1 MCTLTTPP
9 PLTRKPPEIAPLS
22 PLLAADQL
30 SCPVSLERR
39 RTSDRIFGHTC
50 RNSTSIRRSFESR
63 RSRISRTV
71 VVVVVETRATS
82 LWISCSRQRAEIT
95 RATGHE
101 EFAKEFMTKR
111 VAPRLPS
118 DSDKWRLP
126 PFYSNE
132 CVSRI
137 EGGRGRRPPRERVNQ
152 APVNRRRG
160 SATRVV
166 ACYLPFR
173 VGETAAAEC
182 RAYIPR
188 VFCRELSRRKKGTQ
202 ARQSAYSPTRGRNT
216 YKRAP
221 TSEGPRFVSP
231 ASCIYPV
238 PGGAPAT
245 ILIIGRLSGITSL
258 RATYE
263 GVVSI

>member
-1 MCTLTTPP
+1 MYFNNTP

-39 RTSDRIFGHTC
+39 RTSASLATRAE
-50 RNSTSIRRSFESR
+50 IRRAFVDRSNRVGVESR
-63 RSRISRTV
+63 GPSSSSSSKRVPLR
-71 VVVVVETRATS
+71 
-82 LWISCSRQRAEIT
+82 WISWRRQHAEIT
-95 RATGHE
+95 RATGH

-202 ARQSAYSPTRGRNT
+202 ARQSACSPTRGRNT